1 MTQTLPRNPFTREDT
16 FFGVCQAL
24 GDDFRFN
31 PIWLRLAFAGAF
43 FWNPLAAAAAYAA
56 LGTIVLASRLI
67 VRNPRQPKAPQPVME
82 VAAEAPAPQPLHADN
97 ETVAEVLAVAA

>member
-31 PIWLRLAFAGAF
+31 PIWLRLVFAGAF
-43 FWNPLAAAAAYAA
+43 FWNPLAAMGAYVA
-56 LGTIVLASRLI
+56 LGVVVLASRL
-67 VRNPRQPKAPQPVME
+67 VAPNPRQPKAPMVE
-82 VAAEAPAPQPLHADN
+82 EAAEATVEAPQTLHADN
-97 ETVAEVLAVAA
+97 EAEALPVAA

>member
-1 MTQTLPRNPFTREDT
+1 MTQTLPANPFTREDT

-31 PIWLRLAFAGAF
+31 PLWLRLVFAGAF
-43 FWNPLAAAAAYAA
+43 FWNPLAAAGAYAA
-56 LGTIVLASRLI
+56 LGTIVLGSRLI
-67 VRNPRQPKAPQPVME
+67 VRNPRQPKAPQAE
-82 VAAEAPAPQPLHADN
+82 VEAIEPAPVALHADN

>member
-1 MTQTLPRNPFTREDT
+1 MTQTFPRNPFTREDT

-43 FWNPLAAAAAYAA
+43 FWNPLVAAGAYAA

-67 VRNPRQPKAPQPVME
+67 VRNPRQPKAPEPVVEEM
-82 VAAEAPAPQPLHADN
+82 AAEATAPQPLQADN
-97 ETVAEVLAVAA
+97 EQELLPVAA

>member
-16 FFGVCQAL
+16 FLGVCQAL

-31 PIWLRLAFAGAF
+31 PIWLRLAFAAAF
-43 FWNPLAAAAAYAA
+43 FWSPLAAAGAYAA

-67 VRNPRQPKAPQPVME
+67 VRNPRQPRPMPAI
-82 VAAEAPAPQPLHADN
+82 EAAPQPLHADN
-97 ETVAEVLAVAA
+97 EAEALAVAA